1 MAETFVTKTAHTN
14 SVDAIRATNG
24 VNEWLHCSIG
34 LAVDVDAQVRP
45 RIQQV
50 VE

>member
-1 MAETFVTKTAHTN
+1 VAQAFVTKTAN
-14 SVDAIRATNG
+14 ANAVKAICATNG

-34 LAVDVDAQVRP
+34 LAIDIDAQVRP
-45 RIQQV
+45 SIQQV